1 MIATETKLRA
11 WGNSIGVIIP
21 SETVKDLSISPG
33 EELIVDFKKKENV
46 LKELYGALKFDKNWE
61 KEFQKERK
69 ELEGRWI

>member
-1 MIATETKLRA
+1 MSVRVKAKP